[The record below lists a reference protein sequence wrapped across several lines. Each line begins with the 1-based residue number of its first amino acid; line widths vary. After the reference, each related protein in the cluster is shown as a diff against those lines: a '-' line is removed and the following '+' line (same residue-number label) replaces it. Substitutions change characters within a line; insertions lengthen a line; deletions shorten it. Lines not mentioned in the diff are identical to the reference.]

1 MNDVEDQGHKDFN
14 RLDLID
20 TSRGLTIEELT
31 EIKQLVALSK
41 TSKMV
46 VGIIFGTITLFGIP
60 EIFSWLSKHFH

>member
-1 MNDVEDQGHKDFN
+1 MRDIEDHEDKADN

-20 TSRGLTIEELT
+20 TSRGLTIEELM

-46 VGIIFGTITLFGIP
+46 VGVIFGTLTLFGIP
-60 EIFSWLSKHFH
+60 EIISWFSKHFH